1 MSRQAPAAVLAIDVG
16 GTKLAAAAVTR
27 SGDIV
32 RRARASTLAAA
43 DGEAL
48 FARVIAVA
56 DEAFDAAPRA
66 VSAIGVGC
74 GGPQRWPEGVV
85 SPLHI
90 PVWRDFPLGA
100 RLAARFG
107 RPVVVDN
114 DAKAMALGEW
124 WRGAGRGTRS
134 MLGMVVS
141 TGVGGGLV
149 IDGRLLDGAHGHAGH
164 IGHVNVWP
172 DGPVCECGARGC
184 ASAVASGTGIA
195 RRIAAAHEAGTA
207 TTLTRGDTAEQAA
220 AAARRG
226 DAFARQLF
234 VEAGQALG
242 RAIASAAALVDLK
255 LVVIG
260 GSIGLEA
267 WDLIG
272 PPLEEELR
280 RRSRVAFAPDLR
292 VTQAALG
299 EDAGLYGAAALALFP
314 RDGATA

>member
-1 MSRQAPAAVLAIDVG
+1 M
-16 GTKLAAAAVTR
+16 TR

-90 PVWRDFPLGA
+90 PVWRDFPLRA
-100 RLAARFG
+100 RLEARFG
-107 RPVVVDN
+107 VAVTVDN

-124 WRGAGRGTRS
+124 WRGAGRGTRN

-141 TGVGGGLV
+141 TGVGGGLIV
-149 IDGRLLDGAHGHAGH
+149 DGRLVQGAHGHAGH

-172 DGPVCECGARGC
+172 DGPSCSCGAQGC
-184 ASAVASGTGIA
+184 AGAVASGAGIGL
-195 RRIAAAHEAGTA
+195 RIAAAHERGVTTA
-207 TTLTRGDTAEQAA
+207 LERGATAEQAA
-220 AAARRG
+220 EAARRG

-234 VEAGQALG
+234 VDAGLALG
-242 RAIASAAALVDLK
+242 RAIASATALVD
-255 LVVIG
+255 VEIVIIG
-260 GSIGLEA
+260 GSIGLKA

-272 PPLEEELR
+272 PSLEEELR
-280 RRSRVAFAPDLR
+280 RRSRIPFARDVR

-299 EDAGLYGAAALALFP
+299 EDAGLYGAAALALFA